1 MADDNSSSYYFIEKL
16 ISDLSLN
23 LEMFKIFDFVNVS
36 ISFYYSSMHLQGS
49 EIRRR
54 RLENFGKYTRLSTV

>member
-1 MADDNSSSYYFIEKL
+1 MADDNSSSYYFIKKL
-16 ISDLSLN
+16 ISDLSFIILFN
-23 LEMFKIFDFVNVS
+23 IFDFVNVP
-36 ISFYYSSMHLQGS
+36 IYFHYSPMHLQGS